1 MDTVFRALGDAT
13 RLRILGLLSQK
24 ELCVCQ
30 IAEALGISQPSAS
43 KHLGK
48 LRTAGIITCKKV
60 SQWCFY
66 YVPDT
71 FKTRHDALWACLCA
85 VFLRDAPYTDDAAM
99 LQSVIDSRICCQ
111 QVLKKNQES

>member
-13 RLRILGLLSQK
+13 RLRILSLLSQK

-30 IAEALGISQPSAS
+30 IAETLGISQPNAS

-48 LRTAGIITCKKV
+48 LRNAGVITCKKR

-71 FKTRHDALWACLCA
+71 FKTQHDALWAFLCDA
-85 VFLRDAPYTDDAAM
+85 FMRDATYTSDAAT
-99 LQSVIDSRICCQ
+99 LQNVIDSRICCQ
-111 QVLKKNQES
+111 QVLAKNKDI